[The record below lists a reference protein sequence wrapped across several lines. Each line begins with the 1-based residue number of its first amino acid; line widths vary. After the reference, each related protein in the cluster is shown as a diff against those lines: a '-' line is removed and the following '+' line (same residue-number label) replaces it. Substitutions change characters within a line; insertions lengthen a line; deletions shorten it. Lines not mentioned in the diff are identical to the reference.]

1 MGPVKYRKI
10 LLPIDLSDDASW
22 ANALPTAT
30 DLCEKYGA
38 KLEIMTVVPS
48 MGLSVVAQFF
58 PDNYEQEMV
67 NQTIAG
73 LQAVADKHVPAG
85 LSVEIKVASGTIY
98 REIMRTAEADG
109 ADLIVMGSHRPELAD
124 YLLGPNAARVV
135 RHATCSVM
143 VVRG

>member
-1 MGPVKYRKI
+1 MGPAMYRKI

-22 ANALPTAT
+22 AKALPTAT

-38 KLEIMTVVPS
+38 SLEIMTVVPS

-58 PDNYEQEMV
+58 PDNYEQQMV
-67 NQTIAG
+67 SQTIAG
-73 LQAVADKHVPAG
+73 LQAVADKNVPAG
-85 LSVEIKVASGTIY
+85 LSVETKVASGTIY
-98 REIMRTAEADG
+98 REIMRTAEAGG
-109 ADLIVMGSHRPELAD
+109 ADLIVMGSHRPELSD